1 MRIICVLFAFSM
13 GCYPPPECAQD
24 APRNDAGECTVSDR
38 SSDTGLTD
46 TGSAMIGDYSGPIE
60 IGILA
65 ETDAL
70 VLEDTCEGT
79 VQITVEGR
87 SVEGT
92 LSCVFG
98 GTVGGIIGSE
108 PFVGTLSGDVDEAGA
123 ASGPL
128 DMDLA
133 AFGALAATWSGTVNE
148 SGVDGTFGEET
159 LFEIGA
165 LQVPVTYDGSFSAR

>member
-1 MRIICVLFAFSM
+1 MS
-13 GCYPPPECAQD
+13 
-24 APRNDAGECTVSDR
+24 
-38 SSDTGLTD
+38 
-46 TGSAMIGDYSGPIE
+46 GDYSGPIE

-65 ETDAL
+65 QTDAL

-79 VQITVEGR
+79 VQVTVDGL
-87 SVEGT
+87 SVQGS

-108 PFVGTLSGDVDEAGA
+108 PFVGTLSGVAEESGA

-133 AFGALAATWSGTVNE
+133 AFGALAATWSGTVTAE
-148 SGVDGTFGEET
+148 GVDGTFGEET
-159 LFEIGA
+159 IFEIGA
-165 LQVPVTYDGSFSAR
+165 LQVPVTYDGSFAAR